1 MVAVS
6 VVIASAS
13 AFCAGSLLGS
23 AGFQH
28 YREGVRQQKARASVG
43 VKSVLDAASV
53 SLECRGVSAWII
65 ERAVAQTLQ
74 ANVRASQLRSGEPTG
89 RRKSP
94 FRNFENIVAKA
105 GLEAAI
111 TASGA
116 WRVQVT
122 FALAAGLAGAIGGA
136 FFSLVLSV
144 IGALAGA
151 LWGWTA
157 LRRALLEEMHARS
170 FVAEKQLSH
179 LVEVMTLGLKSGM
192 SFDRALE
199 LYHHSFEGSLS
210 RSLALAQAQ
219 WSHGLVERSEA
230 LRQVASSYD
239 SPLFDRLAEN
249 IIRSLRFGTS
259 LTENLGVIASEA
271 RAIRKAK
278 LEEKVAKA
286 PVKML
291 LPVGTLILPAML
303 VLILGPIM
311 LDLMEG
317 F

>member
-1 MVAVS
+1 MITISLMSAL
-6 VVIASAS
+6 AS
-13 AFCAGSLLGS
+13 AFCAGSLLGGT
-23 AGFQH
+23 GFRR
-28 YREGVRQQKARASVG
+28 YCDGNRQRRARASIG
-43 VKSVLDAASV
+43 AGSVLEATSV
-53 SLECRGVSAWII
+53 SLECRGFSAWVI
-65 ERAVAQTLQ
+65 ERAVAQSLHVSIKGTK
-74 ANVRASQLRSGEPTG
+74 REFHCG
-89 RRKSP
+89 KP
-94 FRNFENIVAKA
+94 FRDFEDIVSKA
-105 GLEAAI
+105 GLQGI
-111 TASGA
+111 VTGSGA
-116 WRVQVT
+116 RRVQREL
-122 FALAAGLAGAIGGA
+122 ALGAGAVGLVGGS
-136 FFSLVLSV
+136 FFSLMLSG
-144 IGALAGA
+144 IGGIAGV

-157 LRRALLEEMHARS
+157 LRRALVEEMQERS
-170 FVAEKQLSH
+170 FVAERQLSH

-192 SFDRALE
+192 SFDRSLE

-210 RSLALAQAQ
+210 RSLALAQGQ
-219 WSHGLVERSEA
+219 WTHGLVERSEA
-230 LRQVASSYD
+230 LRLVAHSYD

-259 LTENLGVIASEA
+259 LVENLGVIASEA

-291 LPVGTLILPAML
+291 LPVGALILPAML

>member
-1 MVAVS
+1 MVTLL
-6 VVIASAS
+6 VVAASMS
-13 AFCAGSLLGS
+13 AFFAGSLLG
-23 AGFQH
+23 GMGVYC
-28 YREGVRQQKARASVG
+28 YRDGVRQRRARASVG
-43 VKSVLDAASV
+43 VGSALEAVSI
-53 SLECRGVSAWII
+53 SLECRGVSAWVI
-65 ERAVAQTLQ
+65 ERVVARSLQ
-74 ANVRASQLRSGEPTG
+74 MRSCNKDGASPLAN
-89 RRKSP
+89 P
-94 FRNFENIVAKA
+94 FRDFENIASKA
-105 GLEAAI
+105 GLKGVL

-116 WRVQVT
+116 KRVQGE
-122 FALAAGLAGAIGGA
+122 LAIGAGLTGAIGGA
-136 FFSLVLSV
+136 FFSPVLLGIGGLVGV
-144 IGALAGA
+144 

-157 LRRALLEEMHARS
+157 PRRALVEEMHARS

-192 SFDRALE
+192 SFDRSLE
-199 LYHHSFEGSLS
+199 LYHRSFEGSLS
-210 RSLALAQAQ
+210 RSLALAQGQ
-219 WSHGLVERSEA
+219 WTHGLVERSEA
-230 LRQVASSYD
+230 LRSVACSYD

-259 LTENLGVIASEA
+259 LTENLGAIASEA
-271 RAIRKAK
+271 RAVRKAK